1 MSLETYQR
9 KRDFRATPEPAGTVA
24 RSGGP
29 PPSGRRFVVQR
40 HRASRLH
47 YDFRLEI
54 DGVLLSWAVPKGPSL
69 DPAARRMA
77 VHVEDHP
84 LDYYDFE
91 GVIPAGQYGSGDV
104 IVWDWGTFEPE
115 ETADPGAA
123 VRKGELKLRLE
134 GEKLRGRFTLVRIR
148 SDDPTKDDWLLI
160 HKRDDAAASGWD
172 AEEYPRSVK
181 SGRTNDEV
189 RQGLP
194 ALWDPRAPAGEAAI
208 DLTGAA
214 EGPMPD
220 FIPPM
225 RATAVTGVFSDVDW
239 LFELKLDGYR
249 VEAVV
254 RDGTVKLWTRNGQDA
269 ARYFPDLAEAPPSW
283 IDARTAIVDG
293 EVVALDEGGRP
304 DFSRLQDRTGMRG
317 LATKRGE
324 RRSSAGAA
332 STDGAPLVYYLFD
345 LLYLDG
351 RSLLAVPLVERKRLL
366 RSVLRDHPAVRYLSH
381 IEEDGESFHGV
392 ARDRGL
398 EGIVAKA
405 RRSRYE
411 PDRRTR
417 TWLKLKIRQEQEL
430 VVCGYEPGQGTHADL
445 GSLIVGVYDGDD
457 LVFAGHVGSGMDART
472 RRELV
477 RRLGELRV
485 DRAPFHEPP
494 PVRNARWV
502 EPRIVIRAEFAEW
515 TRDDLLRQASYKGE
529 EIGRD
534 PRTVV
539 RERPV
544 PVTRAVSAGERE
556 TASSAG
562 VSSRARGNG
571 GRRSGTGSDARS
583 SQPAGS
589 VVDGGPAQAVGAAEL
604 EALESLGKE
613 GRWDV
618 GGHTVALTNLDKVL
632 FPAAGYTKRD
642 LIRYYTTIAP
652 VILPYLRDRPLNRH
666 RWPNGVTGGHF
677 WEKQIPAHAPAWV
690 ARWDY
695 PEAGSTE
702 SHTYVVAD
710 RVATMAWLANM
721 AVIDL
726 HPWTSRC
733 ESYRDPT
740 YALIDIDPGERTTW
754 QQVVGFAKLYRAAL
768 EHLGIHGYPKVTGKR
783 GIQIWVPVRDG
794 YTFDE
799 TREWVRRLSMA
810 VGAAMP
816 ELVSWEWEK
825 AGRGGRARLDF
836 TQNAVNK
843 TLVAPYAVRPVER
856 ASVSAPITWDE
867 LDDDELRPDRW
878 DIRTAVQRIAER
890 GDLFGGALREGQ
902 ELPEL

>member
-1 MSLETYQR
+1 MSLQAYRR
-9 KRDFRATPEPAGTVA
+9 KRDFGRTPEPPGAVGVA
-24 RSGGP
+24 TAPVGP
-29 PPSGRRFVVQR
+29 PASGRRFVVQR

-54 DGVLLSWAVPKGPSL
+54 DGVLMSWAVPKGPSL

-91 GVIPAGQYGSGDV
+91 GIIPAGQYGSGDV

-115 ETADPGAA
+115 ETNDPGAA
-123 VRKGELKLRLE
+123 VRDGELKLRLD
-134 GEKLRGRFTLVRIR
+134 GAKLRGRFALVRIR
-148 SDDPTKDDWLLI
+148 SDDPSKDDWLLI
-160 HKRDDAAASGWD
+160 HKRDEAAAAGWD
-172 AEEYPRSVK
+172 AEDHPRSVK

-189 RQGLP
+189 KEGLP
-194 ALWDPRAPAGEAAI
+194 AVWDPKAPASEAAI
-208 DLTGAA
+208 DLAGAV

-225 RATAVTGVFSDVDW
+225 SATAVTGIFSDPDW

-249 VEAVV
+249 VEGVV
-254 RDGTVKLWTRNGQDA
+254 RDGKVRLWTRNGQDA
-269 ARYFPDLAEAPPSW
+269 ARYFPDLAEGPPTW
-283 IDARTAIVDG
+283 IDAPTAIVDG
-293 EVVALDEGGRP
+293 EVVALDETGRP

-324 RRSSAGAA
+324 RR
-332 STDGAPLVYYLFD
+332 TTTGAPPPASGPIVYYLFD
-345 LLYLDG
+345 LMYLDG
-351 RSLLAVPLVERKRLL
+351 RSLVGVPLVDRKRLL
-366 RSVLRDHPAVRYLSH
+366 RSVLRDHPAVRFLSH
-381 IEEDGESFHGV
+381 IDGDGESFYEA
-392 ARDRGL
+392 ARERGL
-398 EGIVAKA
+398 EGIVAKV
-405 RRSRYE
+405 RSSRYE
-411 PDRRTR
+411 PDRRTK

-430 VVCGYEPGQGTHADL
+430 VVCGYEPGQGSHADL
-445 GSLIVGVYDGDD
+445 GSLIVGVYGGDR
-457 LVFAGHVGSGMDART
+457 LVFAGHVGSGMDTRT

-477 RRLGELRV
+477 RRLGELRT
-485 DRAPFHEPP
+485 AEPPFDEPP

-539 RERPV
+539 REKTV
-544 PVTRAVSAGERE
+544 PVARAVSAGERE
-556 TASSAG
+556 VA
-562 VSSRARGNG
+562 
-571 GRRSGTGSDARS
+571 GTGPEPSLL
-583 SQPAGS
+583 PAPS
-589 VVDGGPAQAVGAAEL
+589 VVPDREESVSVPEGDVPADRASVQEL
-604 EALESLGKE
+604 EALDALGKE

-652 VILPYLRDRPLNRH
+652 IILPYLRGRPLNRD

-677 WEKQIPAHAPAWV
+677 WEKQIPTHAPAWV

-702 SHTYVVAD
+702 SHAYVVAD

-733 ESYRDPT
+733 ESYRSPT

-754 QQVVGFAKLYRAAL
+754 QQVVDFARLYRTAL
-768 EHLGIHGYPKVTGKR
+768 DHLGVRGSPKVTGKR

-794 YTFDE
+794 YTFDQ
-799 TREWVRRLSMA
+799 TRGWVGELSMA
-810 VGAAMP
+810 VGRAMP

-836 TQNAVNK
+836 TQNAINK
-843 TLVAPYAVRPVER
+843 TLVAPYAVRPVDR
-856 ASVSAPITWDE
+856 ASVSTPITWDE

-878 DIRTAVQRIAER
+878 DIRTVVQRIAER
-890 GDLFGGALREGQ
+890 GDLFADALEHRQ
-902 ELPEL
+902 DLPHL